1 MDNTKHNKRSGRGR
15 PKKKPGYNREAHIEK
30 LIGSAVALFG
40 EPFDDRDARSE
51 DAHSIEV
58 VAKAMCITPVK
69 VRKLLITADY
79 FTTEISREIQ
89 RLHKLGKTV
98 NEIMAK
104 TGLKQASVYSY
115 LPYKKG
121 AYNLQEPTLYAEQTR
136 LFRRRKKVCESLAEH
151 MGFNDAEEYLWDAIL
166 AFESYPFRDE
176 NGIRFRYAVSCET
189 ILFSGKTIERTE
201 ILKVFHIIQKIKNA
215 KGKVSKAEF
224 EKYCDKPELY
234 VVFTRLGVC

>member
-15 PKKKPGYNREAHIEK
+15 PKKKPGYNRETQIDE

-40 EPFDDRDARSE
+40 EPFDDRDERSE
-51 DAHSIEV
+51 NASSIEA

-79 FTTEISREIQ
+79 FTTEISREVQ
-89 RLHKLGKTV
+89 RLHKMEMTI

-136 LFRRRKKVCESLAEH
+136 LFRRRKKACESLAEH
-151 MGFNDAEEYLWDAIL
+151 MGFDGAEEYLWDAIL
-166 AFESYPFRDE
+166 AFENYPFRDE
-176 NGIRFRYAVSCET
+176 NGIRFRYTISNEM
-189 ILFSGKTIERTE
+189 ILFDGKTIGRGEMV
-201 ILKVFHIIQKIKNA
+201 KVFLLVQKIRIEKKN
-215 KGKVSKAEF
+215 VSKAEF
-224 EKYCDKPELY
+224 EKYCDEPELY
-234 VVFTRLGVC
+234 VIFTRLGVC